1 HVDQVLVEILTEL
14 HDGQVRTQG
23 RRLGTE
29 RGAGRA
35 EYGERLVRRAVVQE
49 VRAHCQRS
57 QAEAAGVVGDAG
69 DAERGLGGFV
79 EGQLEVVTV
88 QQVDAVEGRIL
99 SGCGDLRD
107 DVVVLAHQAGTRG
120 LRDWIGDRS
129 AARGR
134 NRSYRRS
141 CNLNVVS
148 RCAAGRR
155 NGLAR
160 IVVS

>member
-57 QAEAAGVVGDAG
+57 KAEAAGVVGDAG
-69 DAERGLGGFV
+69 DVERGLGGFV
-79 EGQLEVVTV
+79 EGQLEVVAI

-99 SGCGDLRD
+99 RRRRDLRD

-120 LRDWIGDRS
+120 LRDWIGHR
-129 AARGR
+129 RGG
-134 NRSYRRS
+134 SCERRTTGS
-141 CNLNVVS
+141 
-148 RCAAGRR
+148 
-155 NGLAR
+155 
-160 IVVS
+160 